1 MTSAS
6 DLPSSS
12 SPSEL
17 ATPPPPRA
25 YVGVGASAGGLE
37 AIDALFSSMP
47 EGMGL
52 AFIVIQHLSPDY
64 KSLMVEL
71 LSKRTVLK
79 VERAEDGLRVLPD
92 HVYLIPPKHNLTL
105 SDGCLRLVEQDA
117 ARGTNL
123 PIDIFFRSLA
133 DDQGERA
140 VAIVLSGTGSDGTR
154 GVRAVKEAGGA
165 VLVQAPESARFDGM
179 PRAAIST
186 GIVDVVAL
194 PERMPAELMALIS
207 GPTADLL
214 PLDQPPLAPPAD
226 ALTTILAMLRERSRV
241 DFTDYKSSTILRRIE
256 RRMSVNQLA
265 ELEDYVLFLREHPG
279 EVVTLYREMLIG
291 VTRFF
296 RDREAFEELGR
307 TWLPALFQA
316 AGGRELRMWVP
327 ACSTGE
333 EAYTLAI
340 LCRECNEA
348 LGLSVPVKIFA
359 TDVDRDAVQRAGLGV
374 YPLSIVDDVPQRH
387 LATHFVR
394 RGEEYAVSRS
404 IREMVVFA
412 QHNLLAEPP
421 FANLDVVTCRNLLI
435 YLQPVLQR
443 KALSLF
449 NFSLRPNGMLFLGSS
464 ETASELSEAFEPIS
478 HRFRLYRTRGRRR
491 PSVDD
496 VLSLPTGAG
505 SAHAVGAMPH
515 RGREQRIE
523 HERLLDR
530 LTRTLAETYVP
541 PCVVVNERLEVLHV
555 MGETGAFFRLPMGR
569 PVNDLSKMATRAL
582 AIPIATALQKSFKSG
597 QEVRYARIQVEAR
610 GGGTMVDLCV
620 HPMPDVQGQERLA
633 AVFVEPVHGEVPTA
647 PRGAVYDAAAES
659 ESRIRDLERELQ
671 FTRENLQATIE
682 ELETANEELQATNE
696 ELLASNEELQST
708 NEELQS
714 VNEELHTVNAEY
726 QSKILELTE
735 LTNDMANLFSATRI
749 GTLFLDENLDIR
761 KFTPEMKQ
769 VVRIMDGDVGRPISH
784 LTHSFVDLDL
794 TALVRQVQ
802 AGQQGVEVEGSTSGG
817 QTYLVRVLPYEVGPQ
832 DVSGV
837 VVTAVDLTERRRT
850 EARLDRAEAALG
862 HSEEHVEIAFIN
874 AGLAWWEWNLASGEL
889 SASDH
894 RAGMLGY
901 NPDQVGPTR
910 EDWLSLVHPD
920 DLRVALDG
928 VRELISGQT
937 RQYRARY
944 RVRKPSGEYVQV
956 QDVGRVVEWTEV
968 GRPLRLLGTVQLVP
982 VPRGDGG
989 PPPQDRERSGDPS

>member
-1 MTSAS
+1 MSPAP
-6 DLPSSS
+6 DPSSAP
-12 SPSEL
+12 SPFDPSP
-17 ATPPPPRA
+17 AAVPRA
-25 YVGVGASAGGLE
+25 FVGVGASAGGLE
-37 AIDALFSSMP
+37 AIDALFSSMAN
-47 EGMGL
+47 GMGM

-105 SDGCLRLVEQDA
+105 SGGCLHLVEQDA
-117 ARGTNL
+117 ARGVNL

-165 VLVQAPESARFDGM
+165 VIVQSPESAKFDGM

-186 GIVDVVAL
+186 GIVDVIAL
-194 PERMPAELMALIS
+194 PERMPAELLALFNGPS
-207 GPTADLL
+207 GAIGPATA
-214 PLDQPPLAPPAD
+214 PRSHEPED
-226 ALTTILAMLRERSRV
+226 AWTTVLGMLRERSRV

-265 ELEDYVLFLREHPG
+265 RLEDYVGFLREHPG

-296 RDREAFEELGR
+296 RDRDAFEELSR
-307 TWLPALFQA
+307 SWLPALFQA
-316 AGGRELRMWVP
+316 AEGRELRMWV
-327 ACSTGE
+327 AGCSTGE

-359 TDVDRDAVQRAGLGV
+359 TDVDRDAVQRAATGT
-374 YPLSIVDDVPQRH
+374 YPASIVDDVPPHH
-387 LATHFVR
+387 LATHFVP
-394 RGEEYAVSRS
+394 RGEEYTVSRS

-412 QHNLLAEPP
+412 PHNLLAEPP
-421 FANLDVVTCRNLLI
+421 FANLDLVTCRNLLI

-449 NFSLRPNGMLFLGSS
+449 NFSLRGDGVLFLGSS
-464 ETASELSEAFEPIS
+464 ETASELSDAFEPVS
-478 HRFRLYRTRGRRR
+478 HRFRIYRTRGRRR
-491 PSVDD
+491 PAVDE
-496 VLSLPTGAG
+496 VLALPHGGGGGPISGGAA
-505 SAHAVGAMPH
+505 S
-515 RGREQRIE
+515 RGRESRNE
-523 HERLLDR
+523 HERLMER
-530 LTRTLAETYVP
+530 LTRALSETYVP
-541 PCVVVNERLEVLHV
+541 PCVVVNERLEILHV
-555 MGETGAFFRLPMGR
+555 MGETGAYFRLPMGR
-569 PVNDLSKMATRAL
+569 PVNDLSKMATRSL
-582 AIPIATALQKSFKSG
+582 AIPIATALQKAFKTG
-597 QEVRYARIQVEAR
+597 QDVRYARIHVELH
-610 GGGTMVDLCV
+610 GETSLVDLRV
-620 HPMPDVQGQERLA
+620 HPMPEQPGQERLA
-633 AVFVEPVHGEVPTA
+633 VVFVEPGHGEIVPPPT
-647 PRGAVYDAAAES
+647 GTVYDASLES
-659 ESRIRDLERELQ
+659 EGRIRDLERELQ
-671 FTRENLQATIE
+671 FSRENLQATIE

-726 QSKILELTE
+726 QSKIVELTE

-749 GTLFLDENLDIR
+749 GTLFLDENLEIR
-761 KFTPEMKQ
+761 KFTPEMKR
-769 VVRIMDGDVGRPISH
+769 VVRILDGDVGRPISH
-784 LTHSFVDLDL
+784 LTHSFVNLDL
-794 TALVRQVQ
+794 SDLVRQVHHH
-802 AGQQGVEVEGSTSGG
+802 QQPTEVEGNTDSG

-837 VVTAVDLTERRRT
+837 VVTVVDLTERRRT
-850 EARLDRAEAALG
+850 EARLDRAEEALG

-874 AGLAWWEWNLASGEL
+874 AGLAWWEWNISTGALTASE
-889 SASDH
+889 H

-901 NPDQVGPTR
+901 RSDQVGRTR
-910 EDWLSLVHPD
+910 EDWLALIHPD
-920 DLRVALDG
+920 DLPAALEATRALLSG
-928 VRELISGQT
+928 HTREYQV
-937 RQYRARY
+937 RY
-944 RVRKPSGEYVQV
+944 RVRSALGEQVQV
-956 QDVGRVVEWTEV
+956 LDAGRVVEWTEE
-968 GRPLRLLGTVQLVP
+968 GRPLRLLGTVQLCLATKADP
-982 VPRGDGG
+982 ERPGR
-989 PPPQDRERSGDPS
+989 PERER